1 MTHGYRHRS
10 SFCAFLMIF
19 GLEGKVRAAAAR
31 NVAVASIALGRI
43 AIAFERCKACE
54 LCIPACPKG
63 CIELGGALNAQG
75 YPAAVF
81 AHPGPCTGCALCA
94 EACPDVAIEVW
105 R

>member
-1 MTHGYRHRS
+1 MSTATAGART
-10 SFCAFLMIF
+10 
-19 GLEGKVRAAAAR
+19 AAVLR
-31 NVAVASIALGRI
+31 TSTSGRI